1 MGSRCSENH
10 ATQRRGLSNV
20 NQSMDISSFIHS
32 SDAVD
37 YTLRLLSA
45 TLMGGV
51 IGFDREKRDRP
62 AGLRTHMMTA
72 MAAAIFTILTL
83 ELHEAVTKKGAD
95 GAADPIR
102 IIEAVTAGV
111 AFLAA
116 GAIIQAQGRVKGL
129 TTGAGMWLAGA
140 LGVACGT
147 ENYLVAFIA
156 LVLAAIILAAI
167 RPLEEK
173 LYDGDSSGNNSSDAP
188 GNERHKE

>member
-1 MGSRCSENH
+1 
-10 ATQRRGLSNV
+10 
-20 NQSMDISSFIHS
+20 MDILALIAST
-32 SDAVD
+32 DAPD
-37 YTLRLLSA
+37 YSLRLLSA
-45 TLMGGV
+45 AIMGGV

-83 ELHEAVTKKGAD
+83 ELHESFIENGAH
-95 GAADPIR
+95 GTADPIR
-102 IIEAVTAGV
+102 IVEAVTAGV

-116 GAIIQAQGRVKGL
+116 GAIIQARGRVKGL

-147 ENYLVAFIA
+147 ESYLLAFIA

-167 RPLEEK
+167 RPLEDK
-173 LYDGDSSGNNSSDAP
+173 LND
-188 GNERHKE
+188 EREDHHGGEGKN